1 MIQGLPKLGAGALSQ
16 TGPHDEFLELCAAS
30 TSGDLTDDEQRR
42 LREHLAICLSC
53 REARQQY
60 EAIVSDVIP
69 AIAASDEPESA
80 QPAETWSGEQQEQ
93 AEKAL
98 LERIAREGKY
108 PPGETGK
115 SNGSSNFPYRILP
128 FATEST
134 WRHVWMLYAAGILLF
149 CAFSFFA
156 YRVGMRRETAIAET
170 PPPQI
175 NQINKEETSSP
186 APASLEEQL
195 RDAGHDRVV
204 VNAEIARRDRMIS
217 DLRHQLA
224 RQSAEINKMKAA
236 QNHLETNLR
245 AGDASGQDLS
255 QQRTELAQKLE
266 SAEDNSSLLE
276 QKLDSLARQ
285 SAQDV
290 TRAKASEAKVSDLTH
305 QLQEQQAALE
315 QREELLSHDRD
326 IRELMGARDLYIAE
340 IYDVAGTG
348 ETKKPYGR
356 VFYTRGKSLIFY
368 AYDLDQ
374 QSDLKR
380 ASTFQAWGRRGPDR
394 QQAVNLGV
402 FYEDNG
408 SKKRWTLKCDDPKTL
423 DLIDAVFVTIEPNG
437 GSHKPSSKPLLF
449 AYLKVNP
456 NHP

>member
-42 LREHLAICLSC
+42 LREHIAVCASC
-53 REARQQY
+53 REALRQY
-60 EAIVSDVIP
+60 ESIVSDVIP
-69 AIAASDEPESA
+69 AIAAGEEPEHA
-80 QPAETWSGEQQEQ
+80 QPAEAWSPEQQDQ

-98 LERIAREGKY
+98 FDRLAREEKH
-108 PPGETGK
+108 PPGETGNR
-115 SNGSSNFPYRILP
+115 NGASSFPHRILP

-149 CAFSFFA
+149 CALSFFA
-156 YRVGMRRETAIAET
+156 YRVGMRRGTDIAKA

-175 NQINKEETSSP
+175 TKQEAFP
-186 APASLEEQL
+186 AQASIEEQL
-195 RDAGHDRVV
+195 SDAGHDRAV
-204 VNAEIARRDRMIS
+204 VNTEIARRDRMIA

-224 RQSAEINKMKAA
+224 RQSAEINQMKAA
-236 QNHLETNLR
+236 QNQLETNLR
-245 AGDASGQDLS
+245 AGDASRQDLS
-255 QQRTELAQKLE
+255 QQKTELAQKLE
-266 SAEDNSSLLE
+266 SAENNSNSLA
-276 QKLDSLARQ
+276 QKLDSLAQQ
-285 SAQDV
+285 STQDAAF
-290 TRAKASEAKVSDLTH
+290 AKASEAKVSDLTRE
-305 QLQEQQAALE
+305 LQEQQATLE
-315 QREELLSHDRD
+315 QRDELLSHDRD

-374 QSDLKR
+374 QSELKR

-394 QQAVNLGV
+394 QQAINLGV
-402 FYEDNG
+402 FYEDNDT
-408 SKKRWTLKCDDPKTL
+408 KKRWILKCDDPKTL
-423 DLIDAVFVTIEPNG
+423 AQIDAVFVTIEPNG